1 MGTTSHS
8 SYFSTGKEGWKQ
20 CNEFLTLFSSNTGA
34 LVGIAIILNIC
45 CISLA
50 RERRYSGPPKW
61 MRNFFSGFMGRVLC
75 LSNHYHQVSDTHHR
89 LITEMDDVL
98 ESPESD
104 QAGQDLN
111 AHGQAGSGIMKDWI
125 LVAAGIERFFF
136 LIYTIAFALVT
147 SVYV

>member
-1 MGTTSHS
+1 
-8 SYFSTGKEGWKQ
+8 
-20 CNEFLTLFSSNTGA
+20 
-34 LVGIAIILNIC
+34 
-45 CISLA
+45 
-50 RERRYSGPPKW
+50 
-61 MRNFFSGFMGRVLC
+61 
-75 LSNHYHQVSDTHHR
+75 
-89 LITEMDDVL
+89 MDDVL

-104 QAGQDLN
+104 QAGQGKNYKFWILNLIYLHYTDLN